1 MKIAMIVKIA
11 VHLKKLV
18 MVNLYLKINNCQ
30 SKNINKKLKNMYKNS
45 CMVSIKLRLKQ
56 QKNKKNLLLLKIM
69 INNNDLK
76 NIFIF

>member
-1 MKIAMIVKIA
+1 MIVKIA